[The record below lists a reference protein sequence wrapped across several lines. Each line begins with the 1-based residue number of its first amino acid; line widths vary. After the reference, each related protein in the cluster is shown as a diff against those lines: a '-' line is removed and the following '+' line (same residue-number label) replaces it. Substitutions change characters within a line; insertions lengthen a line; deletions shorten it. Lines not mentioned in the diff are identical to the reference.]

1 MFPQLM
7 RTLAACQRQKTAKIT
22 NKSDVKP
29 WKTKIGTIPTS
40 KFDFF
45 PPFTKPISKKS
56 SWHSQKNGGL
66 IGYLATRKC
75 AEHMVR
81 RCHIHYP
88 SWTHPLKKSLQKRYK
103 KPKVTK
109 PVFFRRVSDSCSSG
123 GREFSVLFEFSQQ
136 VFYFAGSPWSGDDR
150 SNL

>member
-7 RTLAACQRQKTAKIT
+7 RTLAACQRQKTAKKKYKQKWLLLML
-22 NKSDVKP
+22 NLGKP
-29 WKTKIGTIPTS
+29 KLVLYLLADSIFS
-40 KFDFF
+40 
-45 PPFTKPISKKS
+45 PFKKPISKKKS

-109 PVFFRRVSDSCSSG
+109 PVFFRRVG
-123 GREFSVLFEFSQQ
+123 QL
-136 VFYFAGSPWSGDDR
+136 
-150 SNL
+150 